1 MGVQIRVSP
10 VLSDF
15 SRIRCPLFVVN
26 LVLARGVSFLSLS
39 SLICPWVLRNS
50 FNVFVYW
57 SGTLGQNLTCLG
69 IFFAF
74 CLIKDIAW
82 TLEKVHIRK
91 WVLVLS
97 LPLFASKTEM
107 GVIFASS
114 SVFKLM
120 GFSILLMKISLGCI
134 FEVWGFFQ
142 GILKTS

>member
-1 MGVQIRVSP
+1 MGVQVKVSP

-15 SRIRCPLFVVN
+15 SRTRCPLFVVI
-26 LVLARGVSFLSLS
+26 LVLAREIPFLSLS

-50 FNVFVYW
+50 FKVVVYW

-91 WVLVLS
+91 WVLALS

-114 SVFKLM
+114 SVFNFI
-120 GFSILLMKISLGCI
+120 GFSIWFMKICLGCI
-134 FEVWGFFQ
+134 FEVWGFFFK
-142 GILKTS
+142 IFEN